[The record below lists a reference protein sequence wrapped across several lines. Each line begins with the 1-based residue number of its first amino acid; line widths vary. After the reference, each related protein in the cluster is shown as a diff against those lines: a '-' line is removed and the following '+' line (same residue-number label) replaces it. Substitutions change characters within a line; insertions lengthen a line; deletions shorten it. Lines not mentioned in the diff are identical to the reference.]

1 MAHST
6 FTQEIADKICER
18 LSDGE
23 SLRSICRD
31 ENMPGTTTVLRWLS
45 TNDKFRSQY
54 AHARELQADAL
65 ADQILDI
72 SNTPVIGET
81 ITIKETGGQEIKR
94 ADMIEHRRLQIDAR
108 KWYAGK
114 LRPKVY
120 GTKHVDA
127 DVKQTIENESAA
139 EIAGR
144 IAQLLDVKQN

>member
-1 MAHST
+1 MGRPSS
-6 FTQEIADKICER
+6 FTQEVADTICER
-18 LSDGE
+18 LADGE
-23 SLRSICRD
+23 SMRSICRD
-31 ENMPGTTTVLRWLS
+31 ENMPRVPTVLRWLS
-45 TNDKFRSQY
+45 TNEVFRAQY

-81 ITIKETGGQEIKR
+81 ETTKEWGTEIKR

-120 GTKHVDA
+120 GNHIEPENNDA
-127 DVKQTIENESAA
+127 TLSDAVNKLIDKLP
-139 EIAGR
+139 G
-144 IAQLLDVKQN
+144 

>member
-1 MAHST
+1 MAYST
-6 FTQEIADKICER
+6 FTQEIADAICER
-18 LSDGE
+18 LADGE

-31 ENMPGTTTVLRWLS
+31 ENMPNVSTVLRWLS
-45 TNDKFRSQY
+45 TNENFCAQY

-72 SNTPVIGET
+72 SNTPVMGEIET
-81 ITIKETGGQEIKR
+81 KKEWGTEIKR

-120 GTKHVDA
+120 GNNIEPENNDA
-127 DVKQTIENESAA
+127 TLSAA
-139 EIAGR
+139 VNKLIDKLPG
-144 IAQLLDVKQN
+144 